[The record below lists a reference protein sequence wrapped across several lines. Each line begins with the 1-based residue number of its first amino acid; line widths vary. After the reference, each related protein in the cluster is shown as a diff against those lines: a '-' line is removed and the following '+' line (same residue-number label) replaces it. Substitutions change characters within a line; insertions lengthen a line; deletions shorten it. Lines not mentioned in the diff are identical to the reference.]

1 MKCSCR
7 SLELAEQEN
16 PNTVIKG
23 VRTLVELFKKVIGIL
38 SNELGLPVPE
48 PNLSSQ
54 LFVSPIPVRIR
65 TSIYTKP
72 PLLLRVS
79 SLVFPYY

>member
-23 VRTLVELFKKVIGIL
+23 VRTLVELSKKVIGIL
-38 SNELGLPVPE
+38 SN
-48 PNLSSQ
+48 
-54 LFVSPIPVRIR
+54 
-65 TSIYTKP
+65 
-72 PLLLRVS
+72 
-79 SLVFPYY
+79 